1 MIDFLTNNSNLSNSP
16 FGGAGGALLKKT
28 KGDKYIWG
36 IVILLAI
43 TSLLVV
49 YSATGSLAYKMYKG
63 NTEVYLFKQFAF
75 IMIGIIVIY
84 FAHRINYTLYS
95 RIALYMFLA
104 AIPLMIFT
112 YMFGATI
119 NDGSRWIKLPIINLT
134 FQTSDLA
141 KLGLFMY
148 LSRQLSRK
156 QEVIKDF
163 NKGYLPLIIPVGI
176 ICILIAPANLSTAL
190 LTGATALL
198 LMFIGRAQEKHILAT
213 IGLALIPVLILIA
226 IAVGTY
232 NGNTEKPVHKNAT
245 ITELKSHGRI
255 GTWIKRVQDFIYAKA
270 DETPYQVQQAKIAIA
285 KGGFIGVGPG
295 NSEAKNFMPH
305 PYSDMIYA
313 VIVEEYGLVGGGIII
328 FMYLIFLLRCIRI
341 FRRCPFAFGAF
352 LALGLSFTLVIQ
364 AMANMAVA
372 VNLVPVTGVTLPL
385 VSMGGSSFLFTCAA
399 IGIVLSVARN
409 VEQLEGKAA
418 ITPVKPSEGITE
430 QLKRRREAPTLKGEE
445 MVPQP

>member
-1 MIDFLTNNSNLSNSP
+1 MSKFFEKPVSEMPSP
-16 FGGAGGALLKKT
+16 QGMGEGLFRKT

-75 IMIGIIVIY
+75 IVIGVIVIY

-112 YMFGATI
+112 YFFGATI

-148 LSRQLSRK
+148 LSRQLSRQ

-163 NKGYLPLIIPVGI
+163 RNGFLPLIIPVGI
-176 ICILIAPANLSTAL
+176 ICLLIAPANLSTAL

-198 LMFIGRAQEKHILAT
+198 LMFIGRVDVKHILMV
-213 IGLALIPVLILIA
+213 IGIAMIPLVILI
-226 IAVGTY
+226 
-232 NGNTEKPVHKNAT
+232 
-245 ITELKSHGRI
+245 
-255 GTWIKRVQDFIYAKA
+255 
-270 DETPYQVQQAKIAIA
+270 
-285 KGGFIGVGPG
+285 
-295 NSEAKNFMPH
+295 
-305 PYSDMIYA
+305 
-313 VIVEEYGLVGGGIII
+313 
-328 FMYLIFLLRCIRI
+328 
-341 FRRCPFAFGAF
+341 
-352 LALGLSFTLVIQ
+352 
-364 AMANMAVA
+364 
-372 VNLVPVTGVTLPL
+372 
-385 VSMGGSSFLFTCAA
+385 
-399 IGIVLSVARN
+399 
-409 VEQLEGKAA
+409 
-418 ITPVKPSEGITE
+418 
-430 QLKRRREAPTLKGEE
+430 
-445 MVPQP
+445 